1 MLRRFA
7 HAAFVILLLA
17 AISGSVLAQDM
28 RDRMLVAL
36 SDYASI
42 QAPVEI
48 TSIELNG
55 KELRAGEKIKGNDD
69 WLRGVSF
76 TVKNISDKP
85 IAYVG
90 IGLRFPIQDG
100 IVVFGGLNYGVNYA
114 HGLSRTASSPPALEP
129 GESVDLVLTNR
140 RYESFLHVLAQG
152 KPTSLDVATY
162 YIMSVSF
169 ENEPDVIWQGGFLKK
184 RDPHQ
189 FSQFNIVERYVLP
202 NKPE

>member
-1 MLRRFA
+1 MVRRFA
-7 HAAFVILLLA
+7 HAAFVLLILA
-17 AISGSVLAQDM
+17 ASSGSMLAQEM

-36 SDYASI
+36 SDYAPI
-42 QAPVEI
+42 QVPVEI
-48 TSIELNG
+48 TSIKLNG
-55 KELRAGEKIKGNDD
+55 KELRAGETVKGDDD

-85 IAYVG
+85 LAYVG
-90 IGLRFPIQDG
+90 IGLRFPIQNG
-100 IVVFGGLNYGVNYA
+100 IVVYGGLNYGVNYA
-114 HGLSRTASSPPALEP
+114 HGLSRTESSPPAIRP
-129 GESVDLVLTNR
+129 GESFDLVLTNR
-140 RYESFLHVLAQG
+140 RYESFLYVLAQG

-162 YIMSVSF
+162 YVMTVCF
-169 ENEPDVIWQGGFLKK
+169 ENEPDVIWEGGFLKK